1 MPHRKVLVIDDESD
15 IREVARL
22 SMELTEGWAVLSANG
37 GASGMTLALSMA
49 PDAILLDVMMPDMD
63 GPSTLRALQEQ
74 SGTKSIPVIFLTA
87 KVQAADREKFM
98 RLGVR
103 AIIAKPFDPLSLGQQ
118 IRDALGWLPAAGLTD
133 AKNADAA

>member
-1 MPHRKVLVIDDESD
+1 MPHKRLLVIDDESD

-22 SMELTEGWAVLSANG
+22 SLELTEDWAVLSANG

-63 GPSTLRALQEQ
+63 GPTTLRALQEQ
-74 SGTKSIPVIFLTA
+74 SATKSIPVIFLTA
-87 KVQAADREKFM
+87 KVQATEREKFM
-98 RLGVR
+98 QLGVR

-118 IRDALGWLPAAGLTD
+118 IRDALGWLPAA
-133 AKNADAA
+133 N